1 MVIKRSA
8 LDNLD
13 FSDVKSVMSGA
24 GSALVGIGAARGE
37 GRARAAAEMA
47 IASPLLEASMDGA
60 HGVLLSIYGGSD
72 LGLFEINDA
81 ASLVAESAHPDA
93 NIIFGAVIDDTL
105 GDEVKVT
112 VIAAGFDSGQLPYKK
127 VEIPAR
133 REPEP
138 QLATVSATPAMNGAS
153 RPAPSFGPSSGAA
166 AYGSSASSAA
176 PQATTWSPATTRK
189 PVEPDE
195 ELDVPD
201 FLK

>member
-1 MVIKRSA
+1 M
-8 LDNLD
+8 
-13 FSDVKSVMSGA
+13 
-24 GSALVGIGAARGE
+24 E
-37 GRARAAAEMA
+37 
-47 IASPLLEASMDGA
+47 GA

-81 ASLVAESAHPDA
+81 ATLVAESAHADA

-127 VEIPAR
+127 LDAR
-133 REPEP
+133 PEGI
-138 QLATVSATPAMNGAS
+138 ATPGSTAGTSATTGATTGATGQTGLSGGSSSSTQSGPATSSGPQAGAAS
-153 RPAPSFGPSSGAA
+153 APSTRPSPVAA
-166 AYGSSASSAA
+166 NAGG
-176 PQATTWSPATTRK
+176 TWTPSTITRK
-189 PVEPDE
+189 PVSVDDE